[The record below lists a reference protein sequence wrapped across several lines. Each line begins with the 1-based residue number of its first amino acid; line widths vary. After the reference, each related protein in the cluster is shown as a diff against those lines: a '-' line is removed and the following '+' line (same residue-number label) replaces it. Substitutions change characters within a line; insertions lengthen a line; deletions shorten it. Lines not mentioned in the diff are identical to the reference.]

1 MRNLS
6 KIISASIL
14 SLVAS
19 SASAQEAPAQAAPPT
34 ATVYLDLGLGGVD
47 TSVGPIDASLVGFSP
62 VLGGSYQVTP
72 WLKLDAA
79 LLFSLGTVSVG
90 DNSETSFRMGN
101 PYLDARYT
109 YANGG
114 LSLEAGLGLAFPVAS
129 LDTDSP
135 AELAASSGALS
146 SGLWMRGATSPWSF
160 SADTLTVL
168 VPFNVTYKIDGA
180 PVMLRG
186 GAALGGLIGVRDNDG
201 SNFYGQFDVGAGYL
215 FSDFEAGLRFLF
227 LGVEGP
233 GDNFFVS
240 TSPYFRANF
249 GNYFAQAA
257 IHVNLTETHG
267 DGNRFIS
274 GQLIGGI
281 NIQ

>member
-6 KIISASIL
+6 KIISASVL
-14 SLVAS
+14 SLFAS

-47 TSVGPIDASLVGFSP
+47 QSVGPIDGSIIGFSP
-62 VLGGSYQVTP
+62 VLGGSYQVTS

-79 LLFSLGTVSVG
+79 LLFSLGTTSFG
-90 DNSETSFRMGN
+90 DESETSFRMGN

-114 LSLEAGLGLAFPVAS
+114 LALEAGLGLAFPVAS
-129 LDTDSP
+129 VNNDTP
-135 AELAASSGALS
+135 ITSSVSRDALTA
-146 SGLWMRGATSPWSF
+146 GLWMRGATSPWSF

-201 SNFYGQFDVGAGYL
+201 SRFYGQFDVGAGYL

-227 LGVEGP
+227 LGIEGP
-233 GDNFFVS
+233 GDNFAAS
-240 TSPYFRANF
+240 ASPYFRANF

-267 DGNRFIS
+267 DGNRFVS